1 MKKLLILLFAFSL
14 VSHSFSQNV
23 ITAVVNN
30 GRWNQNATWDLNRQP
45 MGGDTV
51 LIPSNINLIVNTNI
65 SLTSSNISLEI
76 YGSLD
81 MKVGKLDLGNESSVN
96 IKTGGRIT
104 SENGNQT
111 SSEFIRIG
119 GVNKFL
125 GSELGISGPASAN
138 KNTGVSPNGFSL
150 SGSVVLPV
158 KFLGFG
164 LALKGPDVLI
174 QWSTSEENHA
184 KDYIVERSAEGSN
197 WIAVATISAA
207 GNSNTV
213 QNYAYTDKN
222 INTRT
227 VYYRIKQTDL
237 DGRST
242 FTPVRSIR
250 TDIKEM
256 EVKVAAINNKLVLQF
271 PEQAKGNVELRL
283 VSMTG
288 QVISSQTLN
297 RPFGQVVINHLNVKG
312 NTIVSLTDNNSMVVA
327 KQVIF

>member
-1 MKKLLILLFAFSL
+1 
-14 VSHSFSQNV
+14 
-23 ITAVVNN
+23 
-30 GRWNQNATWDLNRQP
+30 
-45 MGGDTV
+45 
-51 LIPSNINLIVNTNI
+51 
-65 SLTSSNISLEI
+65 
-76 YGSLD
+76 
-81 MKVGKLDLGNESSVN
+81 
-96 IKTGGRIT
+96 
-104 SENGNQT
+104 QT

-125 GSELGISGPASAN
+125 GNELGISGPASAN

-158 KFLGFG
+158 KFLGFS
-164 LALKGPDVLI
+164 LAIRGQDVLV
-174 QWSTSEENHA
+174 QWSTSEEIHA
-184 KDYIVERSAEGSN
+184 KDYIVERSTEGSN
-197 WIAVATISAA
+197 WTAVATIAAA

-213 QNYAYTDKN
+213 QNYTYTDKN

-271 PEQAKGNVELRL
+271 PEQAKGNVALRL
-283 VSMTG
+283 VNMSG

-297 RPFGQVVINHLNVKG
+297 RPFGQVVINDLNVKG
-312 NTIVSLTDNNSMVVA
+312 NTIVSLSDNSGMVVA